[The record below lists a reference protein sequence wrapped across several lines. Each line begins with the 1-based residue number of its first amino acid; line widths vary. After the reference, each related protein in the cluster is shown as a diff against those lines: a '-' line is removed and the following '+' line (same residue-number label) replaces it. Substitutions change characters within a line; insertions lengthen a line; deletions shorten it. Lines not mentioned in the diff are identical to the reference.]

1 MSWTPL
7 GQVVY
12 AFAPVAHLR
21 ASLQASIWTWA
32 QVAISPGFNNQ
43 GRDLTTT
50 PPSCLNYSYQTCQF
64 RPQLSGNCTVAHAH
78 LHLQA
83 LIVTSSQSPR
93 VAIFVALHIGSKIR
107 TGNDFLFVLELQTA
121 DVEKIAGL
129 IETPVESTRSAYP
142 RILANVPW

>member
-93 VAIFVALHIGSKIR
+93 VAIFVALVC
-107 TGNDFLFVLELQTA
+107 F
-121 DVEKIAGL
+121 
-129 IETPVESTRSAYP
+129 
-142 RILANVPW
+142 ANVRRTQPLVPNWYHPTMATSPILEPNNGLLSLCVDVVSFS